1 MDSVLGGVILLWF
14 IEVVLAVLFVAWD
27 IRRTPEAVVMKWGF
41 VVFTAYSGLF
51 GALLYVL
58 T

>member
-1 MDSVLGGVILLWF
+1 MLGGVILLWF